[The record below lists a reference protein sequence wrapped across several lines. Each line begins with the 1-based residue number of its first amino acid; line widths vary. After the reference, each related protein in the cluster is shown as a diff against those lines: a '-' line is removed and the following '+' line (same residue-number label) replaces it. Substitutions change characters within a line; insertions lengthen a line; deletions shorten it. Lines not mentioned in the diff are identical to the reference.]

1 MRDHTRVPLQGTFLH
16 RIMAQGVA
24 VKLQS
29 ESIHHMMMVEGA
41 AAEVQLRSVLRLGVT
56 AGVPVAAGA
65 QVMSVTRGIQIMTCL
80 HDTELSLGDQ
90 CCSSLNH
97 FSSCMTLCCFF
108 VYPRVKLSWY
118 WLVVCSRQHEF

>member
-1 MRDHTRVPLQGTFLH
+1 MRDHTRIPLQGTFLH

-56 AGVPVAAGA
+56 AGAPVAAGA
-65 QVMSVTRGIQIMTCL
+65 KMMFVT
-80 HDTELSLGDQ
+80 
-90 CCSSLNH
+90 
-97 FSSCMTLCCFF
+97 
-108 VYPRVKLSWY
+108 
-118 WLVVCSRQHEF
+118 

>member
-80 HDTELSLGDQ
+80 HDTELSLGD
-90 CCSSLNH
+90 
-97 FSSCMTLCCFF
+97 
-108 VYPRVKLSWY
+108 
-118 WLVVCSRQHEF
+118 